1 MQTDRL
7 EVRDTPDRGRGVF
20 ARVAIDEGE
29 LIESCPVI
37 PIPEEEVDPV
47 GRTVLGNYFFK
58 WGGTGDEGAVALGF
72 GSLYNHTNDPNA
84 MYVRKYEQRT
94 IDFVALKKIAA
105 GDEITVSYHGGFG
118 QKTKTWFEVK

>member
-1 MQTDRL
+1 MQTERL
-7 EVRDTPDRGRGVF
+7 EVQHAPGRGRGVF
-20 ARVAIDEGE
+20 ALVAFAEGE
-29 LIESCPVI
+29 VIESCPVI
-37 PIPEEEVDPV
+37 PIPEEEVDAV

-84 MYVRKYEQRT
+84 MYVRKYELFV
-94 IDFVALKKIAA
+94 IDFVALRPIAI

-118 QKTKTWFEVK
+118 QKTKVWFEVK

>member
-1 MQTDRL
+1 MESDRL
-7 EVRDTPDRGRGVF
+7 LVRETQGRGRGVF
-20 ARVAIDEGE
+20 AKVAFAEGDV
-29 LIESCPVI
+29 IESCPVI

-84 MYVRKYEQRT
+84 MYVRKYERLT
-94 IDFVALKKIAA
+94 IDFVALRAIAP
-105 GDEITVSYHGGFG
+105 GEEITVSYHGGFG
-118 QKTKTWFEVK
+118 QKTKTWFELR